1 MKVFWSWQSD
11 RAARFNRD
19 VIQDALSRALQA
31 LSDELELEPSE
42 GPELDHDTKNAKGMA
57 AIADTIFEKIK
68 NAGVFV
74 GDVTTVGKSDGG
86 RELPNPNVLIELGW
100 AWAHLTHERIILVA
114 NKHYG
119 PKKAENLPFDIRHR
133 RAVVFY
139 NLPKTADDAAI
150 EEATGE
156 LAEAFKEAL
165 RSSLSDW
172 LAEISSTP
180 GPAGVASRSG
190 DPSVWFETDAVI
202 KHQPYHGG
210 AGEEVVKPVEARRL
224 YVRIIPEKFRGP
236 TPKALA
242 VHRFQGPQ
250 GNSGMNPLGPYSGA
264 DGGLNTEGTV
274 MYAVGRSGDQAET
287 WTVTQWFRETGELWS
302 FDNARLE
309 KNRFFV
315 GSLVVEVAQFLA
327 RGLHML
333 HELGAIGQIRIEAG
347 AVGLLGTEWAGN
359 FAHERGNAVRDRV
372 TVSETRRRWDEA
384 AIDDFLL
391 KLANEMADAYGRG
404 EFKIEQVRRMLAE

>member
-19 VIQDALSRALQA
+19 VIQAALGRALEALSE
-31 LSDELELEPSE
+31 ELELEPSE
-42 GPELDHDTKNAKGMA
+42 GPELDHDTKDAKGMA
-57 AIADTIFEKIK
+57 AIADTIFDKIK

-133 RAVVFY
+133 RAVIFY
-139 NLPKTADDAAI
+139 NLPRTADDTAI
-150 EEATGE
+150 EDATAE
-156 LAEAFKEAL
+156 LAEAFQEAL
-165 RSSLSDW
+165 RSSLSEW
-172 LAEISSTP
+172 LAKVSDTP
-180 GPAGVASRSG
+180 GPAGVASRAG
-190 DPSVWFETDAVI
+190 DPSVWFEQDALF

-224 YVRIIPEKFRGP
+224 YVRIIPERFKGP
-236 TPKALA
+236 MPKSLA

-264 DGGLNTEGTV
+264 DGGLNTEGTI
-274 MYAVGRSGDQAET
+274 MYAVGRSDQAET
-287 WTVTQWFRETGELWS
+287 WTATQWFRETGELWS

-309 KNRFFV
+309 KDRFFV
-315 GSLVVEVAQFLA
+315 GSLVIEAAQFLA

-333 HELGAIGQIRIEAG
+333 RELGAIGQIRVEAG
-347 AVGLLGTEWAGN
+347 AAGLLGTEWAGN

-372 TVSETRRRWDEA
+372 TVSEVRRRWDEP
-384 AIDDFLL
+384 AIDEFLL

-404 EFKIEQVRRMLAE
+404 EFKIEQVRGMLAG

>member
-11 RAARFNRD
+11 RAAKFNRE
-19 VIQDALSRALQA
+19 VIQTALGRALEALSE
-31 LSDELELEPSE
+31 ELELQPSE

-57 AIADTIFEKIK
+57 AIADTIFDKIK
-68 NAGVFV
+68 AAGIFV

-114 NKHYG
+114 NKYYG

-133 RAVVFY
+133 RAVIFY

-150 EEATGE
+150 EEVTAE
-156 LAEAFKEAL
+156 LAESFIEAL
-165 RSSLSDW
+165 RTSLSEW

-180 GPAGVASRSG
+180 GPVGTPSRQG
-190 DPSVWFETDAVI
+190 DPSVWFEEGALI

-210 AGEEVVKPVEARRL
+210 AGEETVNLVESRRL
-224 YVRIIPEKFRGP
+224 YVRIIPEKFKGP
-236 TPKALA
+236 MPKALN
-242 VHRFQGPQ
+242 VHRFHGPQ
-250 GNSGMNPLGPYSGA
+250 GNSGMNPLGPYSAGE
-264 DGGLNTEGTV
+264 GGLNTEGTV
-274 MYAVGRSGDQAET
+274 MYAVGARGDAAET
-287 WTVTQWFRETGELWS
+287 WTATQWFRETGELWS

-309 KNRFFV
+309 KDRFFI
-315 GSLVVEVAQFLA
+315 GTLVVEVAQFLG

-333 HELGAIGQIRIEAG
+333 LALGAIGQIRIEAG

-359 FAHERGNAVRDRV
+359 FTHERSNALRDRV
-372 TVSETRRRWDEA
+372 TVSETRRRWDNRAVDE
-384 AIDDFLL
+384 FLL
-391 KLANEMADAYGRG
+391 KLANEMADAFGRG
-404 EFKIEQVRRMLAE
+404 EFTIEQVRGMLAG